1 MSIGIR
7 INVVMNGTLCLIF
20 LSDFLPVGNCFAG
33 IADSTPGLVKGRWS
47 SFPECAGVE
56 AAEPEGR
63 YGLAIDRVRLP
74 ADPKAKI

>member
-1 MSIGIR
+1 MD
-7 INVVMNGTLCLIF
+7 GTFCLIF
-20 LSDFLPVGNCFAG
+20 LSGLLPGGNCFAG
-33 IADSTPGLVKGRWS
+33 IADSTPGRVKGKWS
-47 SFPECAGVE
+47 SFPEHAGVE